1 MTWTDD
7 ETFTLGHVCAN
18 VKKLLYDN
26 DDLILCFDH
35 LKICI
40 KYLCKI

>member
-7 ETFTLGHVCAN
+7 ETFTLGHICAN

-26 DDLILCFDH
+26 DLILCFDH

-40 KYLCKI
+40 KYLYKI